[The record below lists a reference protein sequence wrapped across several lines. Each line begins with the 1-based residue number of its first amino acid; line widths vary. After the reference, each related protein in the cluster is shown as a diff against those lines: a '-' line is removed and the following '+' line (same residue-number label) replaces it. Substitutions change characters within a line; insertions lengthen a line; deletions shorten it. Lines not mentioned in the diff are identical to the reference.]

1 EYAAQLEES
10 AEYAAPPGGPPARGP
25 AAAALLTLAR
35 LAARTGDP
43 DRAANAL
50 RRAIALSGRAEAGFP
65 YQAEDVLAALQ
76 DARRAA
82 PGPQPAP
89 MTLALPAPVAVPVPV
104 PLVLPEPPPAQA
116 PDSAP
121 APRDAV
127 PAVLPGDG
135 LTPRQHEVALLVAK
149 GLTNRQIS
157 RELEISEWTV
167 VNHLRQVMRK
177 LGCPSR
183 VHVARILGQR
193 AG

>member
-1 EYAAQLEES
+1 MA
-10 AEYAAPPGGPPARGP
+10 
-25 AAAALLTLAR
+25 
-35 LAARTGDP
+35 
-43 DRAANAL
+43 
-50 RRAIALSGRAEAGFP
+50 
-65 YQAEDVLAALQ
+65 V
-76 DARRAA
+76 
-82 PGPQPAP
+82 
-89 MTLALPAPVAVPVPV
+89 PAPVAVPVPV
-104 PLVLPEPPPAQA
+104 PLVVPEPPP
-116 PDSAP
+116 PPAP
-121 APRDAV
+121 APPEAV
-127 PAVLPGDG
+127 PAVLPGAG

>member
-1 EYAAQLEES
+1 
-10 AEYAAPPGGPPARGP
+10 
-25 AAAALLTLAR
+25 
-35 LAARTGDP
+35 
-43 DRAANAL
+43 
-50 RRAIALSGRAEAGFP
+50 
-65 YQAEDVLAALQ
+65 
-76 DARRAA
+76 
-82 PGPQPAP
+82 
-89 MTLALPAPVAVPVPV
+89 M
-104 PLVLPEPPPAQA
+104 
-116 PDSAP
+116 
-121 APRDAV
+121 
-127 PAVLPGDG
+127 LPGAG